1 MTTTTEVIDL
11 KRKKKSH
18 KLRRLI
24 TLISCIFVLCS
35 MFAVSTFADENTPA
49 TVAETG
55 SGMADL
61 VETIFSTF
69 TTVIE
74 GLANGLK
81 SAFTNLIYTDSS
93 ATQFSPLV
101 LFIFTMAGIAL
112 AAGILYK
119 IFGLIQARRR
129 G

>member
-1 MTTTTEVIDL
+1 MTHTQPLEL
-11 KRKKKSH
+11 KRKKS
-18 KLRRLI
+18 RRLRK
-24 TLISCIFVLCS
+24 LIAFVSCIFVLCS
-35 MFAVSTFADENTPA
+35 FMAVSTFADEATPA

-55 SGMADL
+55 SSMADL
-61 VETIFSTF
+61 VKSIFDTF

-81 SAFTNLIYTDSS
+81 SAFTNLIYTDST
-93 ATQFSPLV
+93 ATAFSPLV
-101 LFIFTMAGIAL
+101 LFVFTMAGIGL

-119 IFGLIQARRR
+119 IFGLIKARR